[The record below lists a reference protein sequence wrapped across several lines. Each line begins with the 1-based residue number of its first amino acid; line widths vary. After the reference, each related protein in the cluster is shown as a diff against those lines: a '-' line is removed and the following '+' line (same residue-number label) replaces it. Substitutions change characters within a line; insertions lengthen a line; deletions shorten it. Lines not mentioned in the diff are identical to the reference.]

1 MNLRRLLKE
10 HGTLYSQEL
19 GIDVDEEPFRWFLA
33 SILFGGRIST
43 TIAKNT
49 YKAYEEAG
57 LTTPERIAQTN
68 VWTLIQVHGRGGYVR
83 YDGITAEYMLDITKK
98 LLRDYD
104 GDVRKLDELSNDPT
118 ELEQRL
124 QEFRGV
130 GPVTARI
137 FLRELRGLWKN
148 ADPQPTRIEVIAARE
163 LGIIEPTKN
172 ALENVLGTLK
182 TFWARNRVEGYEF
195 RNFEAALVRI
205 GLKLRRGKELEAIS
219 Q

>member
-1 MNLRRLLKE
+1 MNLRRLLKK

-19 GIDVDEEPFRWFLA
+19 GIDVEEEPFKWFLA

-49 YKAYEEAG
+49 YKAYEEAR

-68 VWTLIQVHGRGGYVR
+68 MWTLIDVHGRGGYAR

-118 ELEQRL
+118 KLEQRL
-124 QEFRGV
+124 QDFRGV

-137 FLRELRGLWKN
+137 FLRELRGIWKN
-148 ADPQPTRIEVIAARE
+148 ADPQPTQVEVIAAKE
-163 LGIIEPTKN
+163 LGIIESDK
-172 ALENVLGTLK
+172 NVLETLK

>member
-10 HGTLYSQEL
+10 HGKLYSQEL
-19 GIDVDEEPFRWFLA
+19 GIDVDEEPFKWLLA

-49 YKAYEEAG
+49 YRAYEEAG
-57 LTTPERIAQTN
+57 LTTPERIGRTDAL
-68 VWTLIQVHGRGGYVR
+68 TLIQVHGRGGYVR

-104 GDVRKLDELSNDPT
+104 GDVRKLDELSNNPN

-130 GPVTARI
+130 GPITARL
-137 FLRELRGLWKN
+137 FLRELRGIWKN
-148 ADPQPTRIEVIAARE
+148 ADPQPTRIEVTAARE
-163 LGIIEPTKN
+163 LGIIESNK
-172 ALENVLGTLK
+172 NVLETLK
-182 TFWARNRVEGYEF
+182 TFWARNSVEGYEF

>member
-10 HGTLYSQEL
+10 HGKLYSQEL
-19 GIDVDEEPFRWFLA
+19 GIDVDEEPFKWLLA

-49 YKAYEEAG
+49 YRAYEEAG
-57 LTTPERIAQTN
+57 LTTPERIGRTDAL
-68 VWTLIQVHGRGGYVR
+68 TLIQVHGRGGYVR

-104 GDVRKLDELSNDPT
+104 GDVRKLDELSNNPN

-130 GPVTARI
+130 GPITARL
-137 FLRELRGLWKN
+137 FLRELRGIWKN
-148 ADPQPTRIEVIAARE
+148 ADPQPTRIEVTAARE
-163 LGIIEPTKN
+163 LGIIESNK
-172 ALENVLGTLK
+172 NVLEKLK
-182 TFWARNRVEGYEF
+182 TFWARNSVEGYEF